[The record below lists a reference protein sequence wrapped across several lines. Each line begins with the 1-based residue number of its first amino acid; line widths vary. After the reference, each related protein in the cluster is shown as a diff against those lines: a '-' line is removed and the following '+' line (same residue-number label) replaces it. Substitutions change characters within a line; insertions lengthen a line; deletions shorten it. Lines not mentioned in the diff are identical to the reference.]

1 MFGMMKMTAV
11 IALVSAAAAPAFAQS
26 ADTPAPPA
34 NTSAATAATPAVTAD
49 TPAAPAENQWLQIHF
64 RSGSATIAKD
74 QVDML
79 DQAARTFREGDPFV
93 MIVAG
98 GADTVGSPD
107 NNLALSLAR
116 ATAVADALQARGIPV
131 DRLQVLGR
139 GNSELKVQ
147 TPNGVDESQNRVVEI
162 SWR

>member
-1 MFGMMKMTAV
+1 MLYVTKMTAV
-11 IALVSAAAAPAFAQS
+11 MALVMTAAAPASAQS
-26 ADTPAPPA
+26 ADTPVAADTASAA
-34 NTSAATAATPAVTAD
+34 NAGTSATT
-49 TPAAPAENQWLQIHF
+49 AENQWLKIHF
-64 RSGSATIAKD
+64 RSGSAAIAAD
-74 QVDML
+74 QVSML

-98 GADTVGSPD
+98 GADTVGSAD

-116 ATAVADALQARGIPV
+116 ATAVADALTARGIPV

-139 GNSELKVQ
+139 GNSELKVK
-147 TPNGVDESQNRVVEI
+147 TPDGVPESQNRVVEI